1 MTRPRFAPLLLG
13 LGGAALLAGCSNRG
27 EIDATGGIV
36 EVRSAC
42 PIVAIPAHTGDVT
55 LFNPAGSTD
64 ARAIDVVATM
74 TDMKHSC
81 DASGAQIYSIA
92 TVRVDAIRRDA
103 TGAREVV
110 LPYFS
115 TVVRGATAVVAKRV
129 GQVRLSFAP
138 GQRRASTTVN
148 ASAYVDKAAATLP
161 REIED
166 QLTRKRKAGDA
177 DAAVDPLSRP
187 DVRAA
192 VQRSSFELLV
202 GFNLTQDQLRYN
214 VTR

>member
-1 MTRPRFAPLLLG
+1 MIFRNISLLLAASG
-13 LGGAALLAGCSNRG
+13 AVLLGGCSTRG

-42 PIVAIPAHTGDVT
+42 PMVAIPAHSGDIT
-55 LFNPAGSTD
+55 LFDPAGSTD

-74 TDMKHSC
+74 TDLTHRC
-81 DASGAQIYSIA
+81 DASGALIRSMA
-92 TVRVDAIRRDA
+92 TARVDAVRRDA
-103 TGAREVV
+103 GPAREVV

-115 TVVRGATAVVAKRV
+115 TVVRGATSVVAKRT
-129 GQVRLSFAP
+129 GQVRLRFAP
-138 GQRRASTTVN
+138 GERRASASVT
-148 ASAYVDKAAATLP
+148 ASADIDKAAATLP
-161 REIED
+161 REMED

-177 DAAVDPLSRP
+177 DAAIDPLSRP
-187 DVRAA
+187 EVRAA